1 MSYGSDHYLSSSYR
15 KIFGDPPRASSAR
28 LGVSSSSRATATSGY
43 RSHSLSRSNVP
54 SAPSYRRASRGAGY
68 LAGDNLDLT
77 QTSAVNNE
85 YKIIRTNEKEQLQG
99 LNDRFAMFIEKVH
112 NLEQQNKVLE
122 TELTAL
128 RQRQSEPSRLG
139 ELYQQEIKEL
149 RAQLEEL
156 NAEKAQIIIERDN
169 LEDDL
174 QKLKGKYEDEIRM
187 REETEYA
194 LKSHKKDVDDATLA
208 RLDLEKKVE
217 SLLDEISFLRKVHD
231 EEVTELMAMLQAS
244 QVSVEME
251 LSKPDLTS
259 ALKEIRSQ
267 YESLAAKNL
276 QSADEWYKS
285 KFANL
290 TEQAS
295 RSTELI
301 RANREEIN
309 DYRRQLQS
317 KTIEIESLRGTNES
331 LERQLQEME
340 DRHMAETAGLQDT
353 INQLENELRNTKGE
367 MARHLREY
375 QDLLNVKMA
384 LDIEIA
390 AYRKLLEGEETRFST
405 AGISMMPFNP
415 NPPPSYSYQS
425 RVHSSSTSKVTP
437 AVDSRKKEETDGVSK
452 VVSKS
457 STRIGETYEEIIEE
471 TVVSTKKLDKPD
483 QSDEAL
489 VKP

>member
-1 MSYGSDHYLSSSYR
+1 MSFGSDHYLSSSYR
-15 KIFGDPPRASSAR
+15 KIFGDPPRSSSR
-28 LGVSSSSRATATSGY
+28 LGGSSSSSRTTISGGL
-43 RSHSLSRSNVP
+43 RSQSLSRSNV
-54 SAPSYRRASRGAGY
+54 SSSQSSYRRSARPGLYMS
-68 LAGDNLDLT
+68 GDNLDLT
-77 QTSAVNNE
+77 QTSALNNE
-85 YKIIRTNEKEQLQG
+85 FKIIRTNEKEQMQG

-122 TELTAL
+122 TELVAL

-139 ELYQQEIKEL
+139 ELYQQELKDL
-149 RAQLEEL
+149 RAQVEDL
-156 NAEKAQIIIERDN
+156 NTEKAQLILDRDS

-174 QKLKGKYEDEIRM
+174 QKLKAKYEDEIRM

-194 LKSHKKDVDDATLA
+194 LKAHKKDVDDATLA

-217 SLLDEISFLRKVHD
+217 SLLDEISFMRKVHE

-259 ALKEIRSQ
+259 ALKDIRSQ

-290 TEQAS
+290 SEQAS
-295 RSTELI
+295 RSSEVI
-301 RANREEIN
+301 RASREEIN
-309 DYRRQLQS
+309 DYRRQLQTR
-317 KTIEIESLRGTNES
+317 TIEIESLRGTNES

-340 DRHMAETAGLQDT
+340 ERHIAETAGMQDT
-353 INQLENELRNTKGE
+353 INHLENELRSTKGE

-405 AGISMMPFNP
+405 SAISIMPP
-415 NPPPSYSYQS
+415 NPSQSYSYQP
-425 RVHSSSTSKVTP
+425 RVHTSSSSKITP
-437 AVDSRKKEETDGVSK
+437 ASTSSRKDEADAGSK
-452 VVSKS
+452 ITSRTS
-457 STRIGETYEEIIEE
+457 SHRGETYEEIIEE
-471 TVVSTKKLDKPD
+471 TVVSTKIIDKPD
-483 QSDEAL
+483 QNEGING
-489 VKP
+489 KP

>member
-1 MSYGSDHYLSSSYR
+1 MSFGSDHYLSSSYR

-28 LGVSSSSRATATSGY
+28 LGPSGSSRTTVAGGY
-43 RSHSLSRSNVP
+43 RSHSQSRSNVP
-54 SAPSYRRASRGAGY
+54 SSSYRRAPRGAGY
-68 LAGDNLDLT
+68 LAADTVDLS

-139 ELYQQEIKEL
+139 ELYQQEMKEL
-149 RAQLEEL
+149 RAQVEDL

-174 QKLKGKYEDEIRM
+174 EKLKGKYEDEMRM

-231 EEVTELMAMLQAS
+231 EEVTELMSMLQAS

-251 LSKPDLTS
+251 MPKPDLTS

-276 QSADEWYKS
+276 HSADEWYKS

-301 RANREEIN
+301 RANREEMN

-317 KTIEIESLRGTNES
+317 KTIETESLRGTNES

-367 MARHLREY
+367 MARHLHEY

-390 AYRKLLEGEETRFST
+390 AYRKLLEGEETRFIT
-405 AGISMMPFNP
+405 AGISMMPSNP
-415 NPPPSYSYQS
+415 HPPPSYTYQS
-425 RVHSSSTSKVTP
+425 RVLSSSSSKVTP

-452 VVSKS
+452 IGSKQS
-457 STRIGETYEEIIEE
+457 ARIGETYEEIIEE
-471 TVVSTKKLDKPD
+471 TVVSTKKKDKPD
-483 QSDEAL
+483 QNDEAM

>member
-1 MSYGSDHYLSSSYR
+1 MSFSSDHYLSSSYR
-15 KIFGDPPRASSAR
+15 KIFGDSPRFSSSR
-28 LGVSSSSRATATSGY
+28 LGSSSSSKTTISGGY
-43 RSHSLSRSNVP
+43 RAQSRGNV
-54 SAPSYRRASRGAGY
+54 SSGSSYRRSARGLGHVSGENVDLSQASAM
-68 LAGDNLDLT
+68 N
-77 QTSAVNNE
+77 SE
-85 YKIIRTNEKEQLQG
+85 YKIVRTNEKEQLQG

-122 TELTAL
+122 TELLAY

-139 ELYQQEIKEL
+139 ELYQQELKDL
-149 RAQLEEL
+149 RAQLEDV
-156 NAEKAQIIIERDN
+156 NADKSQLIIERDT

-194 LKSHKKDVDDATLA
+194 LKAHKKDVDDATLA

-217 SLLDEISFLRKVHD
+217 SLLDEISFMRKVHE
-231 EEVTELMAMLQAS
+231 EEVNELLAMIQAS

-251 LSKPDLTS
+251 MTKPDLTS

-285 KFANL
+285 KYANL
-290 TEQAS
+290 SEQAT

-301 RANREEIN
+301 RANREEMN

-317 KTIEIESLRGTNES
+317 RTIEIESLRSTNES
-331 LERQLQEME
+331 LERQIQDME
-340 DRHMAETAGLQDT
+340 ERHIAESTGLQDA
-353 INQLENELRNTKGE
+353 ISQLENDLRNTKGE
-367 MARHLREY
+367 MSRHLREY

-390 AYRKLLEGEETRFST
+390 AYRKLLEGEETRFSS
-405 AGISMMPFNP
+405 AISIMPPNP
-415 NPPPSYSYQS
+415 TPPPSYSYQS
-425 RVHSSSTSKVTP
+425 RIHSSSSSKILP
-437 AVDSRKKEETDGVSK
+437 AKRDEKDGVSK

-457 STRIGETYEEIIEE
+457 SHPIGETYEEIIEE
-471 TVVSTKKLDKPD
+471 TVVSTKRVDKPE
-483 QSDEAL
+483 QNEGANI
-489 VKP
+489 KP